1 MAIFLLL
8 IFYKQKFNLKD
19 FLKKFNTG
27 LIIRHIVV
35 IVTISVLLTSCFA
48 NQNRMQRYNKI
59 ESSLKQGNFD
69 ESLAL
74 VKDPKK
80 YSKKDMLVYYMDN
93 GALNS
98 YAHNN
103 KEAFQFLETADRYQE
118 ELYTQSVTA
127 NISTYL
133 INDNQRPYAGEDFE
147 ILYLNVLKAFTF
159 IEENNNEDAM
169 VEIRRGINKLSIF
182 DIRYQKQIAKLKD
195 STPKEFKGDNNS
207 NSFDSNIG
215 KYDLADSALL
225 RLLSMILHRDEGLAD
240 DARIDKN
247 KIEEIRRLYSGI
259 YDFKNTDLDEIHLEK
274 PKDKV
279 LLDLFAFSGLT
290 AQKKPWNL
298 DVYTNNNVMYITSNT
313 PGRQYS
319 TFMPFYGR
327 VGSFSIS
334 IPYIERRN
342 NRIQKAILYID
353 GQQVKQLDLVERT
366 SNMAINQ
373 FEKQKNFIVM
383 KSLIRATAKAV
394 ATYALQEEARKK
406 RAKGQ
411 DDTALAVAG
420 LFSSVFASATEVA
433 DIRSWNTLPD
443 NCYFTEVALDEGT
456 YDIEIHYLDGGNNT
470 ISKFQKTVTLDKTK
484 KSNLISSYAL

>member
-1 MAIFLLL
+1 
-8 IFYKQKFNLKD
+8 
-19 FLKKFNTG
+19 
-27 LIIRHIVV
+27 
-35 IVTISVLLTSCFA
+35 
-48 NQNRMQRYNKI
+48 MQRYNKI
-59 ESSLKQGNFD
+59 EANLKQGNT
-69 ESLAL
+69 EASLAL

-80 YSKKDMLVYYMDN
+80 YSKKDLLVYYMDN
-93 GALNS
+93 GVLNS
-98 YAHNN
+98 YANNN
-103 KEAFQFLETADRYQE
+103 KEAFQFLEKADRYQE

-147 ILYLNVLKAFTF
+147 ILYLNVLKAISFV
-159 IEENNNEDAM
+159 EDNNNEGAM
-169 VEIRRGINKLSIF
+169 VEIRSGIDKLNIF
-182 DIRYQKQIAKLKD
+182 EIRYQKQLAQLEK
-195 STPKEFKGDNNS
+195 STPKEFKDSGGS

-225 RLLSMILHRDEGLAD
+225 RLLSMILHRDDNLPD
-240 DARIDKN
+240 DAEIDKR
-247 KIEEIRRLYSGI
+247 KIEDIRRLYSGI
-259 YDFKNTDLDEIHLEK
+259 YSFKNVDLNQIQLQK
-274 PKDKV
+274 PREKV
-279 LLDLFAFSGLT
+279 LVDVLAFSGMT

-298 DVYTNNNVMYITSNT
+298 DVITTNGVMNIRSNT
-313 PGRQYS
+313 PGRSYS
-319 TFMPFYGR
+319 TFFPFYGR

-334 IPYIERRN
+334 IPFIERRN
-342 NRIQKAILYID
+342 NRIQSAVLYID
-353 GQQVKQLDLVERT
+353 GEQVKQLDMIEKT

-373 FEKQKNFIVM
+373 FEKQKNFIIM

-443 NCYFTEVALDEGT
+443 NCYFGEVALDEGQHE
-456 YDIEIHYLDGGNNT
+456 IEIHYLDASNNT
-470 ISKFQKTVTLDKTK
+470 VNIFKKEVILDKKNKT
-484 KSNLISSYAL
+484 NLITSYAL